1 MYVITIYSSPDLRYV
16 YILFENGHRTEQHK
30 HREEPSPTGH
40 PIASAPL
47 SQEDPD
53 MKKETHSLDHN

>member
-1 MYVITIYSSPDLRYV
+1 
-16 YILFENGHRTEQHK
+16 LFENGHRTKQHK

-53 MKKETHSLDHN
+53 MKRETHSLDHN